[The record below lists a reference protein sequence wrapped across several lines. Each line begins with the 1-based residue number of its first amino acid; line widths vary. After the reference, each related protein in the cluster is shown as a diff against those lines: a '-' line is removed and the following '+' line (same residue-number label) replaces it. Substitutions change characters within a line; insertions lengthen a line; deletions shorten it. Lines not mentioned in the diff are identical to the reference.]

1 MKSIEITA
9 KTVEDAIDTALK
21 ELKVQREDV
30 EVEVLE
36 EPSKGLF
43 GILGSRMAKV
53 KVSIKE
59 TPGQLAAEFLNNV
72 LQKMGMKVTIDS
84 KQQNDYLYLTISGS
98 NLGILIGRRG
108 ETLDSLQYLT
118 NLVANRQSKNRVHV
132 VLDIENYRRRREQTL
147 VKLAQRLSDRVKR
160 TGNSITL
167 EPMNPHERR
176 IIHTALQND
185 TAVHTFSQGEEPF
198 RKVTIALKNKAK

>member
-84 KQQNDYLYLTISGS
+84 KQHNDYLYLTISGS